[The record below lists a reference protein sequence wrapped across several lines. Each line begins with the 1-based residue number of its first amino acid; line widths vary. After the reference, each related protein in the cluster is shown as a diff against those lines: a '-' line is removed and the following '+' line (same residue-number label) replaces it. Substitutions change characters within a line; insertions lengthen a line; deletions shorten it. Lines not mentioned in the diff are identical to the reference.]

1 MPCSFSSR
9 EAISHDHQSHAQ
21 TSWIRRSSPPFRGIG
36 RAHPWIYHRTGGRVG
51 CKLRLGAGFRKPV
64 PTLLLN
70 TGAASPA
77 RTSSHHCF
85 TSPTVTMSSSLPLPL
100 GRQKPAV
107 VSQPAA
113 QSRHPHSDRI
123 RSPPGESRRGQLGRA
138 GAPMAAPSRRLRR
151 LRFLPK
157 LDRAWD
163 SGDHLAATLIGVGLL
178 RVVERSRC
186 GYPLRVL
193 SAPRS
198 ARPPRSRH
206 RIQRPNQVAGPGNST
221 GVVTVAAMTGGRKT
235 FGQATLNVR
244 FR

>member
-1 MPCSFSSR
+1 MTTKATPRPVGF
-9 EAISHDHQSHAQ
+9 AA
-21 TSWIRRSSPPFRGIG
+21 PP
-36 RAHPWIYHRTGGRVG
+36 HRFAVSAERTHGSITAPADESAASCDSAPDSANR
-51 CKLRLGAGFRKPV
+51 CRHCYS
-64 PTLLLN
+64 N

-100 GRQKPAV
+100 GRGRKPAV

-186 GYPLRVL
+186 GYPLRG
-193 SAPRS
+193 A
-198 ARPPRSRH
+198 
-206 RIQRPNQVAGPGNST
+206 
-221 GVVTVAAMTGGRKT
+221 
-235 FGQATLNVR
+235 FGTAIG
-244 FR
+244 